1 MTNRMYNLEL
11 SETIKNYIKKLFDEH
26 IKSVIDENTKVIN
39 DLKNN
44 ITELKSIIN
53 SVNINND
60 KCNDT
65 ESYANILN
73 KNLEKT
79 IENTII
85 KSVNKNISE
94 TNNVNCIKK
103 TIILYNVKEQIFNDT
118 NSKENSEFKSI
129 SNIIDIISDQNK
141 NIKINKFHRIGK
153 FNKNYIT
160 NLSKNRP
167 MKIVLDSEESKSILI
182 RNAYKLKNS
191 SFNKV

>member
-1 MTNRMYNLEL
+1 MANRMYNLEL

-44 ITELKSIIN
+44 IIELKSIIN

-129 SNIIDIISDQNK
+129 
-141 NIKINKFHRIGK
+141 
-153 FNKNYIT
+153 
-160 NLSKNRP
+160 
-167 MKIVLDSEESKSILI
+167 
-182 RNAYKLKNS
+182 
-191 SFNKV
+191 